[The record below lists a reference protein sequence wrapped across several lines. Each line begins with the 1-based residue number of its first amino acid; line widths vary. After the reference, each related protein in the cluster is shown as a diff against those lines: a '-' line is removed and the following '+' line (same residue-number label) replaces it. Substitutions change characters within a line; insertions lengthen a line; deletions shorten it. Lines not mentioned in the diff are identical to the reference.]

1 MLVSL
6 FSAVP
11 HKPLLEM
18 SGLVNIPPHPILLLL
33 LKLPH
38 LSHSTFLPISLW
50 DNLEKRLT
58 LVDQNKYEEGTLK
71 IF

>member
-18 SGLVNIPPHPILLLL
+18 SGLVNIPPHLALFDTAYFKKMNIL
-33 LKLPH
+33 
-38 LSHSTFLPISLW
+38 F
-50 DNLEKRLT
+50 E
-58 LVDQNKYEEGTLK
+58 
-71 IF
+71 